1 MQCLREREMETVD
14 LTQQM
19 QTLSCS
25 QSVPDNLSLVTNTG
39 QDTIDKLSRDLGDMC
54 GMVDTEMI
62 DDQENDQEVPG
73 STEEKYC
80 QHRARSDPVYI
91 QHQQQLHLQQQQLH
105 HQQRI
110 QLQLELQQQQYQQQQ
125 LLKTQNPHYPSLVSH
140 HQYICQTTVT
150 PPQQL

>member
-1 MQCLREREMETVD
+1 MDIDRVVTMSSDSHGSLLNRVYEMQCLREREMETVD

-91 QHQQQLHLQQQQLH
+91 QHQQQ
-105 HQQRI
+105 
-110 QLQLELQQQQYQQQQ
+110 
-125 LLKTQNPHYPSLVSH
+125 THYPSLVSH